1 MLHIKTL
8 SLVCSLILTLI
19 CLPVNAASLAAHVI
33 LSKGVAT
40 ATTLEGKVRPL
51 KRRSKVFSGD
61 IINTGPKGS
70 VQLRFVDKALMT
82 IKASTQM
89 DITNYLFKQ
98 DASAGKEQVLM
109 KLVKGGFRTITGSIG
124 KGDKEAYKVSTPA
137 ASIGIRGTN
146 YEVQQESGGAFVM
159 AVYSGGISVANDS
172 GTIDLGLGADF
183 NFTRVSPDAAPQGLL
198 EAPESLSVNAATDDS
213 QKEEQE
219 EASDA
224 EQAASGDDETDGED
238 SEDDSTATADSGEGD
253 ADSGDDGPVTEAQ
266 QALVVLDEGTTD
278 ANTDVST
285 AMDQKLT
292 KTLQKSGDDL
302 EVKIVDE
309 LVSGGFLE
317 EGEDLSDA
325 GEALKD
331 NLALLGDLD
340 QLKDAILGGVDVEA
354 DGAVEEA
361 VNDGTL
367 PDVVLVDP
375 APVVDP
381 DPEPEPEPD
390 PNPLGLFEFE
400 NAYVGLNNQATDI
413 PNTIIS
419 EDEFNL
425 ATSEKLAMLVV
436 PLDYSISAA
445 KRPTFSS
452 LEPQLSSAIAIAPAS
467 FSAFDYSAAGNE
479 TAVSLYYE
487 LLDTTSNTT
496 THYELNLVI
505 NNNISA
511 VTDLEAAIAAAIPL
525 ADVYVEGT
533 PLPPGSPIHVQ
544 FNLITDPGTGESRF
558 EFKPNSGT
566 DEFITEMGL
575 NFAEDGSPAELMLLS
590 QLGSSANV
598 QDDWRARVET
608 DLLVAIGSWDT
619 ASNTPIFIS
628 NEQEEKDGQVFDR
641 TQIVHKEADSAQTV
655 SSLAALALCGD
666 SGIICDI
673 QKDNVTAGINI
684 RWGAWLAEPA
694 IPGDPNH
701 TGEPITIHEVN
712 EDELG
717 FLDTLTKQEETTLAF
732 WIAAERADINTLTGT
747 ASFASAGLTDCT
759 DYGQC
764 IGFADDGGVKN
775 VNGQFDVNFNNGAI
789 SNGLLRV
796 ETAGS
801 DITKPDATIL
811 SNWQVNFSG
820 QLSNN
825 TDGTMAP
832 EFQTTNVS
840 GTIQDGAGN
849 AISNKV
855 IGSVGGIFVK
865 PGTVFAGGYNLSTA
879 DENNKHTAGVFSLQK
894 NP

>member
-98 DASAGKEQVLM
+98 DATAGKEQVLM

-159 AVYSGGISVANDS
+159 AVYSGGISVANDA

-183 NFTRVSPDAAPQGLL
+183 NFTRVSADAAPQGLL
-198 EAPESLSVNAATDDS
+198 EAPESLSVNAATDES
-213 QKEEQE
+213 QDEEKE
-219 EASDA
+219 EASDS
-224 EQAASGDDETDGED
+224 ETAASGEEGEEDGED
-238 SEDDSTATADSGEGD
+238 SGDETAAADSGEGD
-253 ADSGDDGPVTEAQ
+253 SEGGDDAPVTESQ
-266 QALVVLDEGTTD
+266 EALVGLDEGTTEAEVD
-278 ANTDVST
+278 ILT
-285 AMDQKLT
+285 ALDQQLT
-292 KTLQKSGDDL
+292 EELIENIDEKAAEEIEKYIASGDLEAGETLADL
-302 EVKIVDE
+302 ADGIKD
-309 LVSGGFLE
+309 FLGLGNDAE
-317 EGEDLSDA
+317 DVIENTGED
-325 GEALKD
+325 
-331 NLALLGDLD
+331 
-340 QLKDAILGGVDVEA
+340 GVF
-354 DGAVEEA
+354 
-361 VNDGTL
+361 
-367 PDVVLVDP
+367 VDP
-375 APVVDP
+375 TVE
-381 DPEPEPEPD
+381 PEPEPEPVVD

-400 NAYVGLNNQATDI
+400 NAYVDLTDQANELPD
-413 PNTIIS
+413 TIIS
-419 EDEFNL
+419 NDEFNL
-425 ATSEKLAMLVV
+425 ASSEKLAMLVV

-452 LEPQLSSAIAIAPAS
+452 LEPQLSSAIAIDPNT
-467 FSAFDYSAAGNE
+467 FSAFDYSATGNE

-487 LLDTTSNTT
+487 LLDTTSNTS

-505 NNNISA
+505 NENISA
-511 VTDLEAAIAAAIPL
+511 VTDLQAAIAAAIPL

-558 EFKPNSGT
+558 EFKPNSGA

-608 DLLVAIGSWDT
+608 DLVVAIGSWDT

-628 NEQEEKDGQVFDR
+628 TEQEEKDGQVFDS
-641 TQIVHKEADSAQTV
+641 TQIVYKEANSTQTV

-701 TGEPITIHEVN
+701 TGEPITIHEVK

-717 FLDTLTKQEETTLAF
+717 FLDTLTHQEETTLAF

>member
-40 ATTLEGKVRPL
+40 ATTLEGEVRPL

-98 DASAGKEQVLM
+98 DATTGKEQVLM

-159 AVYSGGISVANDS
+159 AVYSGGISVANDA

-183 NFTRVSPDAAPQGLL
+183 NFTRVSADAAPQGLL
-198 EAPESLSVNAATDDS
+198 EAPESLSVNAATDES
-213 QKEEQE
+213 QDEEQE
-219 EASDA
+219 EAGDS
-224 EQAASGDDETDGED
+224 ETAAAGEEGEEDGED
-238 SEDDSTATADSGEGD
+238 SGDESAAADSGEGD
-253 ADSGDDGPVTEAQ
+253 SEGGDDAPVTESQ
-266 QALVVLDEGTTD
+266 EALVGLDEGTTEAEVD
-278 ANTDVST
+278 ILT
-285 AMDQKLT
+285 ALDQQLT
-292 KTLQKSGDDL
+292 EELIENIDEKAAEEIEKYIASGDL
-302 EVKIVDE
+302 E
-309 LVSGGFLE
+309 
-317 EGEDLSDA
+317 A
-325 GEALKD
+325 GET
-331 NLALLGDLD
+331 LADL
-340 QLKDAILGGVDVEA
+340 A
-354 DGAVEEA
+354 DGIKDFLGLG
-361 VNDGTL
+361 NDAE
-367 PDVVLVDP
+367 DVIDNTGDDGVFVDP
-375 APVVDP
+375 TIE
-381 DPEPEPEPD
+381 PEPEPEPVVD

-413 PNTIIS
+413 PDAIIS
-419 EDEFNL
+419 SDEFNL
-425 ATSEKLAMLVV
+425 ATSEKLAMLVI

-452 LEPQLSSAIAIAPAS
+452 LEPQLSSPIAIDPNT
-467 FSAFDYSAAGNE
+467 FSAFDFSASGNE

-505 NNNISA
+505 NNNIST

-590 QLGSSANV
+590 QLGSGANV

-608 DLLVAIGSWDT
+608 DLVVAIGSWDT

-628 NEQEEKDGQVFDR
+628 TEQEEKDGQVFDS
-641 TQIVHKEADSAQTV
+641 TQIIYKEANATQTV

-673 QKDNVTAGINI
+673 QKDNVAAAINI

-694 IPGDPNH
+694 IPGDPNN
-701 TGEPITIHEVN
+701 TGEPITIHEIS

-717 FLDTLTKQEETTLAF
+717 FLDTLTHQEETTLAF

-747 ASFASAGLTDCT
+747 ASFASAGLTDCS

-764 IGFADDGGVKN
+764 IGFADDGGVKK
-775 VNGQFDVNFNNGAI
+775 VTGQFNVNFNNGAI

-801 DITKPDATIL
+801 DITKPDAQIL
-811 SNWQVNFSG
+811 SDWQVNFSG

-832 EFQTTNVS
+832 EFQTTNVN

-879 DENNKHTAGVFSLQK
+879 DESNKHTAGVFSLQK